1 MYKRLIPLILLLAA
15 CEGSVIDEMPG
26 APECRIP
33 TIGSTC
39 PVLYSRDGIPA
50 VEAWVETQ
58 AACLNETEILLRE
71 ARPDGIL
78 EWACVPEGPRTYR
91 YVNGV
96 VTPDSVA
103 YQTPDGSLVV
113 CEGREVTAVYPLA
126 RFHGIE
132 GIGGDRYLR
141 LTTLDDA
148 ECLALG
154 TCEVVSGCEEM
165 EGVE

>member
-1 MYKRLIPLILLLAA
+1 MKYLFPLIICLTA
-15 CEGSVIDEMPG
+15 CDGSVIDAFPG

-33 TIGSTC
+33 AIGSTC
-39 PVLYSRDGIPA
+39 PVQYGIPA

-58 AACLNETEILLRE
+58 AACHLESEILITE
-71 ARPDGIL
+71 ARPDGVL

-96 VTPDSVA
+96 VTPDSLA
-103 YQTPDGSLVV
+103 YQTPDGSLVL
-113 CEGREVTAVYPLA
+113 CEGREITAVYPLA

-132 GIGGDRYLR
+132 GVGGDRYLR
-141 LTTLDDA
+141 LTTIDD
-148 ECLALG
+148 EQCLALG

-165 EGVE
+165 EEAP